1 MVLNEHELAFVK
13 RAIESASKQSQNGR
27 EVGGII
33 SLELYV
39 DCDGR
44 VNGRTEATFRQVLPS
59 KPETMNFVFTTRT
72 GIPIVSNEYEMYERL
87 RAKYEQVIK
96 E

>member
-1 MVLNEHELAFVK
+1 MVLNEHEKTFILN
-13 RAIESASKQSQNGR
+13 AIEKASRQSARGN
-27 EVGGII
+27 EIGGII

-44 VNGRTEATFRQVLPS
+44 VNGRTEAIFRQVLPS
-59 KPETMNFVFTTRT
+59 KPETMDFVFTTRT

-87 RAKYEQVIK
+87 RAKYEQVTK